1 MPSMTFLNLKEEKRQ
16 RIIDAAINEF
26 ANELYVNASINRII
40 KACEVPRGSFYM
52 YFNDKEDLYFYLLEN
67 YNREYINKF
76 TELIK
81 ENHGD
86 VLIAFQKLFIYTTDE
101 VLVNDN
107 GFFKN
112 FLLNMNY
119 LMENKITCID
129 KKDMRVEALKYIN
142 SELFNIKEEKDIYY
156 VFNILMIIFIHKL
169 IETIRFPEHKEKIS
183 NSYIRELELLGAGFY
198 KEVNYE
204 SI

>member
-1 MPSMTFLNLKEEKRQ
+1 MPSATFINLKEEKRQ
-16 RIIDAAINEF
+16 RIIESAINEF

-40 KACEVPRGSFYM
+40 KACQVPRGSFYM
-52 YFNDKEDLYFYLLEN
+52 YFTDKEDLYFYLLEN
-67 YNREYINKF
+67 YNKKYINRF

-81 ENHGD
+81 ENNGD
-86 VLIAFQKLFIYTTDE
+86 ILKAFQKLFIYTTDN

-142 SELFNIKEEKDIYY
+142 SELFNIKEENDIYY
-156 VFNILMIIFIHKL
+156 IFNIIMILFIHKL
-169 IETIRFPEHKEKIS
+169 IEIIRFPEHKEKIS
-183 NSYIRELELLGAGFY
+183 NSYIRELELLGTGFY
-198 KEVNYE
+198 KEVKDE
-204 SI
+204 SN